1 VIKPEF
7 APYELIYELGTVHDV
22 RDLTTEQAEQLIRA
36 VERFAETG
44 VGSIDW
50 MQGYYLMRLKT
61 PPFRV
66 IFAVE
71 RRTIRVVL
79 IDARDQ
85 VYSKRNL
92 NRLKPYRK

>member
-1 VIKPEF
+1 MIKPEF
-7 APYELIYELGTVHDV
+7 APYELIYELGTAHDV
-22 RDLTTEQAEQLIRA
+22 RDLTAEQAEQLIRA
-36 VERFAETG
+36 VERFAATG

-50 MQGYYLMRLKT
+50 MQGYHLMRLKT

-71 RRTIRVVL
+71 QRTIRVVL

-92 NRLKPYRK
+92 SRLKPYRK